1 MKIFTFSAEGVI
13 LEILQVVVS
22 KKTKSF
28 FLKSGESLQIIEIFT
43 IF

>member
-22 KKTKSF
+22 KKTKKF
-28 FLKSGESLQIIEIFT
+28 FLERRRVVADY
-43 IF
+43 